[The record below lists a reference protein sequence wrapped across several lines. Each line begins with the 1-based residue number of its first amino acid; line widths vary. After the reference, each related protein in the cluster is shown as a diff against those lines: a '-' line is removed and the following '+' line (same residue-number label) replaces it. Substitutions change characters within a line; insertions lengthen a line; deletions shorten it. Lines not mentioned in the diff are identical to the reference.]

1 MLLIDSFLY
10 FSPSF
15 IPETVNTTQDFN
27 TLELNLVLYINATEY
42 FNDIDNWTKTV
53 LETTTYPFKNTPTIP
68 TPDIDISIQI
78 IAIKQSTT
86 ELSQTNISKSN
97 CPNFYGIST
106 LLMPLILLLCN
117 TIGVI

>member
-53 LETTTYPFKNTPTIP
+53 LENTPTIP